1 MTCITNKKQIA
12 GLLIVIVPVM
22 IVLSWLQSCD
32 TQKDPQQ
39 LGFIGTLS
47 GKYSDL
53 GLDVLE
59 GMQLAIQEVN
69 EQGGVKGRLIEL
81 VVKDDGGK
89 PDQAID
95 CAKSL
100 LKQGVGTIVGP
111 NLSSVAVKLVPW
123 CTEHNMLLV
132 SPTVSTSLLAGID
145 DSLIRIIP
153 HNGYHSAKSMA
164 EFVKNKMQLDSGV
177 ILYDQN
183 NAAYA
188 EDIVLHTER
197 ALRELG
203 VEIKS
208 TPFNA
213 GKNFDYGTMVRQT
226 VSAEIDF
233 VYLISSALDSAM
245 FCWQLKKQQCKPA
258 IFVRDWA
265 LTDEFYR
272 VGNEAVEGVI
282 LLTSAISLQETEVFN
297 KFSMK
302 MQERT
307 PRKSG
312 KFMVYGYE
320 AAQVVL
326 TCLVA
331 DIGNLKQAILSIKTF
346 QGLQDE
352 FVIDSFGDVQ
362 RPVFSVRIEEGEIVP
377 FNPQPRSEE

>member
-12 GLLIVIVPVM
+12 GLLIVLVPVM

-32 TQKDPQQ
+32 TQKDPQRF
-39 LGFIGTLS
+39 GFIGTLS

-59 GMQLAIQEVN
+59 GVQLAIQEVN

-100 LKQGVGTIVGP
+100 LKQGIGTIIGP

-153 HNGYHSAKSMA
+153 HNGYHSAKTMA

-188 EDIVLHTER
+188 EDIVVHTER

-213 GKNFDYGTMVRQT
+213 GKNFDYGIMVRET

-245 FCWQLKKQQCKPA
+245 FCWQLKKQQRKPV

-282 LLTSAISLQETEVFN
+282 LLTSAISLQETEIFN

-307 PRKSG
+307 RRKSG
-312 KFMVYGYE
+312 KFMLYGYE

-326 TCLVA
+326 TGLVA
-331 DIGNLKQAILSIKTF
+331 DSGNLKQAILSIKTF

-362 RPVFSVRIEEGEIVP
+362 RPVFSVRIEEGKIVP
-377 FNPQPRSEE
+377 FNPPSGSEE

>member
-1 MTCITNKKQIA
+1 MRCIANKKQIA
-12 GLLIVIVPVM
+12 ELLVVPVL

-47 GKYSDL
+47 GKYSDI
-53 GLDVLE
+53 GLEVLE
-59 GMQLAIQEVN
+59 GVQLAIQEVN

-89 PDQAID
+89 SDQAIG
-95 CAKSL
+95 AANSL
-100 LKQGVGTIVGP
+100 LKQGIGTIIGP

-132 SPTVSTSLLAGID
+132 SPTVSTSILAGID
-145 DSLIRIIP
+145 DSLIRVIP

-188 EDIVLHTER
+188 EDIVVHTEN
-197 ALRELG
+197 ALAELG
-203 VEIKS
+203 VES
-208 TPFNA
+208 ESYPFNV
-213 GKNFDYGTMVRQT
+213 GKNFDYGAMVSET

-245 FCWQLKKQQCKPA
+245 FCWQLKKQQRESA
-258 IFVRDWA
+258 ILIRGWA

-272 VGNEAVEGVI
+272 VGNEAAEGVI
-282 LLTSAISLQETEVFN
+282 LLTSSIPLQKTEVLN
-297 KFSMK
+297 EFSLK
-302 MQERT
+302 MQGRT
-307 PRKSG
+307 PRKVG

-326 TCLVA
+326 TSLVS
-331 DIGNLKQAILSIKTF
+331 DSGNLKQTILSIKTF

-352 FVIDSFGDVQ
+352 FVIDRFGDVQ
-362 RPVFSVRIEEGEIVP
+362 RPVFSVRIEKGKTVP
-377 FNPQPRSEE
+377 FNPQPGAEE